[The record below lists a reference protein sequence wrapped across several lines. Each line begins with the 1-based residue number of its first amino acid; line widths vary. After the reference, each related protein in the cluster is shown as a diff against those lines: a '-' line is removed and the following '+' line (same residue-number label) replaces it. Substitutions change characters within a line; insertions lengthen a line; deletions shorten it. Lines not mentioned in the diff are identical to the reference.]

1 MLFYATGSTTSMAW
15 SGCCRAWPEVM
26 GWPKA
31 YLNCW
36 INWFHRNTGKDL
48 TEESWMNVL
57 VLMVLVAVQI
67 MLVLDISNFS
77 ELVHMHLFET
87 IEISSFMLL

>member
-1 MLFYATGSTTSMAW
+1 
-15 SGCCRAWPEVM
+15 
-26 GWPKA
+26 
-31 YLNCW
+31 
-36 INWFHRNTGKDL
+36 
-48 TEESWMNVL
+48 MNVL